1 MDEDRPL
8 YAINDQVIVS
18 RRYRHD
24 EEDVPEGIATVVSFD
39 VGYIFY
45 DIRFNIDRYTG
56 TKSGGLH
63 FGMRKSLAMQYNDTG
78 APIGAVVVPHE
89 GGDEQI
95 DQTANQLLKYE
106 RPDVSNADVGTLLN
120 ELELLAIKAAFDREE
135 LEYDLRFQNA
145 FAQHGIN

>member
-45 DIRFNIDRYTG
+45 DIRFNIDRPNKIYKRVHRDEIRWVAFWDAE
-56 TKSGGLH
+56 KSCH
-63 FGMRKSLAMQYNDTG
+63 
-78 APIGAVVVPHE
+78 
-89 GGDEQI
+89 
-95 DQTANQLLKYE
+95 
-106 RPDVSNADVGTLLN
+106 
-120 ELELLAIKAAFDREE
+120 AI
-135 LEYDLRFQNA
+135 Q
-145 FAQHGIN
+145 

>member
-1 MDEDRPL
+1 MTSASTLTGQTKYTRE
-8 YAINDQVIVS
+8 
-18 RRYRHD
+18 
-24 EEDVPEGIATVVSFD
+24 
-39 VGYIFY
+39 
-45 DIRFNIDRYTG
+45 YTG

-63 FGMRKSLAMQYNDTG
+63 FGMRKSLATQYNVLD
-78 APIGAVVVPHE
+78 E

>member
-1 MDEDRPL
+1 
-8 YAINDQVIVS
+8 
-18 RRYRHD
+18 
-24 EEDVPEGIATVVSFD
+24 
-39 VGYIFY
+39 
-45 DIRFNIDRYTG
+45 
-56 TKSGGLH
+56 
-63 FGMRKSLAMQYNDTG
+63 MRKSLATQYNDTG
-78 APIGAVVVPHE
+78 APIGAVVVLDE